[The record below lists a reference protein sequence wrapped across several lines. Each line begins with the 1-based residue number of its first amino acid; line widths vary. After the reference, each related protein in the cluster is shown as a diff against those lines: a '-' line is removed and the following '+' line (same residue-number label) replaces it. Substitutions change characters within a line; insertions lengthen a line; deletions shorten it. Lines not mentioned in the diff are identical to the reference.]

1 MGAYAVDPPCEHVK
15 ESWFWASTAHEAMAE
30 QEPSFELQLD
40 SWGQPKTSD
49 FIAVN
54 VLFS

>member
-49 FIAVN
+49 FIAFN